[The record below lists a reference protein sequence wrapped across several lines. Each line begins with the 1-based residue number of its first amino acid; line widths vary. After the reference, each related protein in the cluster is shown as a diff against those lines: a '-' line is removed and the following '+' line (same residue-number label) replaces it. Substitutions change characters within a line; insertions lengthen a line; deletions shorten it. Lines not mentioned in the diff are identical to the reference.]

1 MMLGMM
7 MGCRLLRRG
16 ALARAWGW
24 GRVRCENA
32 GLSDKAEDC
41 SQKQNV
47 FCHNVFRFAVEVGLL
62 ITFSAEAW
70 PTTALFRAY
79 RPTTARSGEANA
91 DFSRVAET
99 QSGG

>member
-1 MMLGMM
+1 MM
-7 MGCRLLRRG
+7 MMFTVMPLGGARRLRRG
-16 ALARAWGW
+16 RGGR

-70 PTTALFRAY
+70 PTAALFRAY

-91 DFSRVAET
+91 DFSRVA
-99 QSGG
+99 